1 MSIYPATLRRGLA
14 ATTLFVTA
22 LAFPVALAAASLPVV
37 EKSTVNSP
45 VTLADDGTAWTMDNG
60 IIKAS
65 VLKRNGKLVS
75 LIYKG
80 METLGRSES
89 WEQLPGGMVTQAVT
103 IDPAKNG
110 GQRAEI
116 AVKGVDGRMDIE
128 VRYTLERT
136 LSGIYTYAIY
146 SHAAT
151 YPNAGEGESR
161 FINQLRPSF
170 DWLSVDQ
177 DRNMPMCSN
186 HDLAAG
192 VVVHAK
198 EQRILSTGIYKNSV
212 EHKYSYCARM
222 YMLPAYGW
230 SSIRD
235 HVGIW
240 MINPSNEYL
249 GGGPTRIDLVCH
261 MGATMLDYW
270 TSGHYA
276 GGAECNIP
284 AGQAWNKVV
293 GPIFVYCN
301 SLQNPETASQAELDT
316 LAATAGNPTIPPSWT
331 ANANALFQ
339 DALGEAKTIEAQWPF
354 PWVQSV
360 DYPQKAGRATVTGA
374 LVLNDPQAASTR
386 LPTLYVGLTHP
397 DFTGLGGAFA
407 RRSGNGDLVTWDHD
421 ADYYQFWAPGAQ
433 DGAFTIPNVRPGTY
447 TLHAFADGVLGE
459 LTQTNITVTAGHPLN
474 LGRINWTPIRYGKQI
489 WEIGYPNRTGS
500 KFLKG
505 DGANYWLW
513 GWPLRYA
520 LLFPNDLTYTIG
532 RSDCHKDWFFEEVP
546 HATNLSFVNP
556 QAKDPANQRFGWVK
570 AESQAQYPNTDQRGP
585 WRVYGQGRATT
596 WTINFNMDIASPGK
610 ATLRIALAGADGAGG
625 LAIAVNGHNV
635 GTIYPVATNALRYNT
650 DMGFWREYAQP
661 FDAALLKSGQN
672 QMQLTVPAGDL
683 TTGVVYD
690 YLRLE
695 LQED

>member
-1 MSIYPATLRRGLA
+1 
-14 ATTLFVTA
+14 
-22 LAFPVALAAASLPVV
+22 
-37 EKSTVNSP
+37 
-45 VTLADDGTAWTMDNG
+45 
-60 IIKAS
+60 
-65 VLKRNGKLVS
+65 
-75 LIYKG
+75 
-80 METLGRSES
+80 
-89 WEQLPGGMVTQAVT
+89 
-103 IDPAKNG
+103 
-110 GQRAEI
+110 
-116 AVKGVDGRMDIE
+116 
-128 VRYTLERT
+128 
-136 LSGIYTYAIY
+136 
-146 SHAAT
+146 
-151 YPNAGEGESR
+151 
-161 FINQLRPSF
+161 
-170 DWLSVDQ
+170 
-177 DRNMPMCSN
+177 
-186 HDLAAG
+186 
-192 VVVHAK
+192 
-198 EQRILSTGIYKNSV
+198 
-212 EHKYSYCARM
+212 
-222 YMLPAYGW
+222 
-230 SSIRD
+230 
-235 HVGIW
+235 
-240 MINPSNEYL
+240 
-249 GGGPTRIDLVCH
+249 
-261 MGATMLDYW
+261 MLDYW

-386 LPTLYVGLTHP
+386 LPNLYVGLTHP